1 VAPSTDSGAFTA
13 NGSAALGSALSE
25 TRTSALAL
33 RARLGERVTQ
43 QLADVVVTGNEEAM
57 GPIVDSFAVVDAPAE
72 RDDAVRGRVM
82 ALLDR
87 ASDAITSARIAVR
100 RDDRESMGSAA
111 TELEQVAEA
120 LESAEEALS

>member
-57 GPIVDSFAVVDAPAE
+57 GPIVDSFAVVAHDTGEYADLVDRLERTASSLQQLETDLEAPPGDA
-72 RDDAVRGRVM
+72 R
-82 ALLDR
+82 
-87 ASDAITSARIAVR
+87 
-100 RDDRESMGSAA
+100 
-111 TELEQVAEA
+111 
-120 LESAEEALS
+120 